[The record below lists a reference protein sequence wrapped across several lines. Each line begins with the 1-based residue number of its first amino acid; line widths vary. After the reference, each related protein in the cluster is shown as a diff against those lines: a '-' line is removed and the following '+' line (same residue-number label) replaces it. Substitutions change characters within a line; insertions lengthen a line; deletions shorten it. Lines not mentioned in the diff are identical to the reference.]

1 MSIQQIFFFA
11 GIAAFVLAVVFA
23 AIAGYV
29 FVTKDIRSVMD
40 DLSGR
45 SRERN
50 ILGLRGGANV
60 RPKGGARHSEAVQHN
75 SSADGSDSVSGGIQA
90 NQVPQSSAAPIP
102 VVNFDIDD
110 GSDDIPTVVTS
121 FDQYHSVSYAENE
134 GGDIAADGDL
144 ATVVDAQAVASP
156 SFKVTKRIVLVHS
169 EGVITAG

>member
-1 MSIQQIFFFA
+1 MSIQQLFFFA
-11 GIAAFVLAVVFA
+11 GIAAFVLAGVFA

-50 ILGLRGGANV
+50 ILSLRGGANV
-60 RPKGGARHSEAVQHN
+60 RPKGGARLSEVAQPNSNAV
-75 SSADGSDSVSGGIQA
+75 GSYSVSGGMQA
-90 NQVPQSSAAPIP
+90 DQMPQSSATPMP

-121 FDQYHSVSYAENE
+121 FDQYHSESYAKNE
-134 GGDIAADGDL
+134 GGDIAADDDL
-144 ATVVDAQAVASP
+144 ATVVDGRAVASP